1 MAALEIPTPSPQNV
15 PPSIG
20 VYKENNVDDD
30 HQYTHECDGQLSERR
45 SSDGSDYLKWD
56 DIV

>member
-45 SSDGSDYLKWD
+45 SSDGSDYLK
-56 DIV
+56 